1 MTALKFFVIIIIF
14 FLSNK
19 DLTLLYWKSKWWI
32 IESISSFPND
42 ELLYKI
48 KVFFF
53 FFVFVDNW

>member
-53 FFVFVDNW
+53 FFCICR